1 MSEHRLSSRFLG
13 GKECGRIVFRVQ
25 PSHRIRYFTGMVS
38 AEFHIASSEAGTR
51 IDQFLA
57 ARIPALSRSRIQ
69 DLLKAGHV
77 LLNGHQTKAS
87 TKLRDDDHI
96 ALIEPP
102 PTASSTEAED
112 IALDILHEDSD
123 LIVLNKPAG
132 LVVHPAAGHWQG
144 TLVNALLHHCKGLS
158 SIGGEERPGIVHR
171 LDKETSGCLVAAKN
185 DIAHRALTR
194 QFAGREVTKIYLAL
208 ASGKFRQPSGI
219 IEAAIGR
226 HPIHRKKM
234 TVLTGERGRAARTD
248 YRVLR
253 DLAAGA
259 LVECTLHTGRTH
271 QIRVHLKHLG
281 HPILGDEVYGR
292 RAGFPRQMLHA
303 WKLGFAHPVTGA
315 RMDFTA
321 PIPQDFVE
329 AGVPRDLIFG

>member
-1 MSEHRLSSRFLG
+1 
-13 GKECGRIVFRVQ
+13 
-25 PSHRIRYFTGMVS
+25 MVS
-38 AEFHIASSEAGTR
+38 AEFHVGPAEAGLR

-57 ARIPALSRSRIQ
+57 ARVTALSRSRIQ
-69 DLLKAGHV
+69 DLMKSGHV
-77 LLNGHQTKAS
+77 RVNDRETKAS
-87 TKLRDDDHI
+87 TKLRAGDRI
-96 ALIEPP
+96 TLTEPP
-102 PTASSTEAED
+102 PTPATTGAED
-112 IALDILHEDSD
+112 IALEVLHEDSD

-144 TLVNALLHHCKGLS
+144 TLVNALLHHCQGLS

-185 DIAHRALTR
+185 DAAHRALTR

-208 ASGKFRQPSGI
+208 ATGKFRETSGI
-219 IEAAIGR
+219 LEGAIGR

-253 DLAAGA
+253 SVAAGA

-281 HPILGDEVYGR
+281 HPVLGDEVYGKR
-292 RAGFPRQMLHA
+292 GKFSRQMLHA
-303 WKLGFAHPVTGA
+303 WKLGFTHPSSGE
-315 RMDFTA
+315 RMNFTA
-321 PIPQDFVE
+321 PIPADFVR
-329 AGVPRDLIFG
+329 AGVPADLM